1 MVGRGKASGDPMIVF
16 DRMRV
21 SMGFASYP
29 TEMVGQP
36 VRQIAL
42 DRADK
47 LQAIPIGCPDSMRT
61 DLSRFLL
68 QCQSRQAGRIALGE

>member
-16 DRMRV
+16 YRMRV
-21 SMGFASYP
+21 SVGFASYP

-42 DRADK
+42 DR
-47 LQAIPIGCPDSMRT
+47 T
-61 DLSRFLL
+61 
-68 QCQSRQAGRIALGE
+68 